1 MPAIRVL
8 IVDDHEIVREGLQTL
23 LLEESDI
30 EIAGEARNGA
40 EAVRGAAA
48 TRPDVVLMDL
58 SMPGIEGIEA
68 IRLLRAASPESHVLV
83 LTSFVDDRRVLD
95 AIQAGATGYL
105 MKDVLKS
112 DLLDAIRAAACGQP
126 TLHPLAQ
133 QALMRQTVSADTQPH
148 ANLTQRERDVLRLIA
163 DGNSN
168 KQIASLLFLSE
179 GTIKGYVSAVLAK
192 LGVSDRTQAALYAV
206 KHGLNI
212 PGGGEGMKE

>member
-23 LLEESDI
+23 LLEEGDI
-30 EIAGEARNGA
+30 EIAGEAHDGA
-40 EAVRGAAA
+40 DGVRVAAA

-58 SMPGIEGIEA
+58 SMPGVEGIEA
-68 IRLLRAASPESHVLV
+68 IRLVRAASPDSRVLV

-112 DLLDAIRAAACGQP
+112 DLLEAIRAAARGQP

-133 QALMRQTVSADTQPH
+133 QALMRQTVAAEVQPH
-148 ANLTQRERDVLRLIA
+148 AHLTERERDVLRLIA

-168 KQIASLLFLSE
+168 KQIAAILFLSE
-179 GTIKGYVSAVLAK
+179 GTIKGYVSAILAK
-192 LGVSDRTQAALYAV
+192 LDVSDRTQAALYAV
-206 KHGLNI
+206 KHGLNSK
-212 PGGGEGMKE
+212 EG